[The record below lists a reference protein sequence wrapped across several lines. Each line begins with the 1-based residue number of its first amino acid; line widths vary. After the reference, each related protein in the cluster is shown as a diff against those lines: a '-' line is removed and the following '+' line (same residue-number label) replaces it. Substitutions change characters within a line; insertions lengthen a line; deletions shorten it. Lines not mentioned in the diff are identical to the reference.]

1 MPILFATILSFQGS
15 THRNDVESDIMQIEK
30 SEKRDNTGKLKDIFK
45 IITRMHHDVRE
56 DLLKYLRSVEQ
67 D

>member
-1 MPILFATILSFQGS
+1 
-15 THRNDVESDIMQIEK
+15 MQIEK
-30 SEKRDNTGKLKDIFK
+30 SEKRDNTGKLKDIFN
-45 IITRMHHDVRE
+45 IITRMHHVVRE

>member
-15 THRNDVESDIMQIEK
+15 THRNEVESDIMQIEK
-30 SEKRDNTGKLKDIFK
+30 SEKTDITGKLKDIFK
-45 IITRMHHDVRE
+45 IITRMHHVVRE